1 MPLRKHNDIL
11 DDLYRDINHRRYV
24 HPDPLEFLYSC
35 TNPAD
40 REIVALVASS
50 MAYGRVAQILKSVS
64 EALGRIGATPAE
76 YLAENAPA
84 KIRRSMRGF
93 KHRFN
98 TGDHVAAM
106 LIGARS
112 VIKKHGSLGACFGEH
127 VSDGDSTV
135 LDALTAF
142 VGEITDAAGESCG
155 HLLPDPSRGSA
166 CKRLC
171 LMLRWL
177 VRKDR
182 VDPGGW
188 DAVPASKLLIPLDT
202 HMHKI
207 AKGLGV
213 TTRKAADMRTVVE
226 VTEAFRRVAPKDPVR
241 YDFALTRLG
250 IRNDMDVGT
259 FLDRCNN
266 RKQPN
271 A

>member
-11 DDLYRDINHRRYV
+11 DDLYRDVNHRRYV
-24 HPDPLEFLYSC
+24 HPDPLEFLY
-35 TNPAD
+35 PYPDPPD

-50 MAYGRVAQILKSVS
+50 MAYGRVAQILQSVS
-64 EALGRIGATPAE
+64 DALERIGPHPARFLSE
-76 YLAENAPA
+76 SSPA
-84 KIRRSMRGF
+84 AIRKAMRGF

-98 TGDHVAAM
+98 TAEHVSAM
-106 LIGARS
+106 LIGVRKVKA
-112 VIKKHGSLGACFGEH
+112 KYGSLGACFAHGVRDDH
-127 VSDGDSTV
+127 TTV
-135 LDALTAF
+135 LEAMTAF
-142 VGEITDAAGESCG
+142 VGEITKAARADCG
-155 HLLPDPSRGSA
+155 HLLPDPAKGSA

-188 DAVPASKLLIPLDT
+188 DSVCPSKLLIPLDT

-207 AKGLGV
+207 ARGLGV
-213 TTRKAADMRTVVE
+213 TKRKAADMRTVVE
-226 VTEAFRRVAPKDPVR
+226 VTEAFRKVAPKDPVR

-250 IRNDMDVGT
+250 IRNDMDVREFLT
-259 FLDRCNN
+259 FCNN
-266 RKQPN
+266 REPSD

>member
-1 MPLRKHNDIL
+1 MPLRKHNEIL

-24 HPDPLEFLYSC
+24 HPDPLEFLYPYRD
-35 TNPAD
+35 PAD

-50 MAYGRVAQILKSVS
+50 MAYGRVAQILQSVS
-64 EALGRIGATPAE
+64 EALERIGPSPAE
-76 YLAENAPA
+76 YLAESTPA
-84 KIRRSMRGF
+84 KIRRTMRGF

-106 LIGARS
+106 LIGTRN
-112 VIKKHGSLGACFGEH
+112 VIKKHGSLGDCFACG

-135 LDALTAF
+135 LDALIAF
-142 VGEITDAAGESCG
+142 VGEITDAAGADCG
-155 HLLPDPSRGSA
+155 HLLPDPARGSA

-188 DAVPASKLLIPLDT
+188 NAISASKLLIPLDT

-207 AKGLGV
+207 AFGLGA
-213 TTRKAADMRTVVE
+213 TKRKAADMRTVVE
-226 VTEAFRRVAPKDPVR
+226 VTEAFRKVAPEDPVR
-241 YDFALTRLG
+241 YDFSLTRLG
-250 IRNDMDVGT
+250 IRNDMDVGE
-259 FLDRCNN
+259 FLALCNN
-266 RKQPN
+266 RDQAN